1 MIVKP
6 KKKNPILRTR
16 LPTLPPGG
24 RSRAALGLTAAAA
37 LGRFELQQCRDCQ
50 AVQYPPREAC
60 HRCLSIRLVWKIQ
73 SGKGELLAETLLH
86 HSNDLF
92 FRERLPWR
100 LGLVRLECGPTVVA
114 HLHSDIE
121 KNSSKV
127 TIRAMLDR
135 AGQAVLAALPDKET
149 SNMADDRQLREFTC
163 DPKFRKVLVTDGKT
177 ALGQSLVKILVEAGA
192 DLVWVGYSKPWKKF
206 PGFSELQKIPQVTLV
221 PLDVTDSKNVREV
234 AAEIG
239 GKVDILVNNA
249 EFHRAFGIGNRA
261 GVETARSEMDVN
273 YFGLLRLA
281 QEFAPVMRARGADGQ
296 SSAVA
301 WVNLLSVYALANF
314 PPHGTFSASKAAAHS
329 LAQCLRAEM
338 RPAGVRVVNVFP
350 GPIDDEWNQL
360 TPPPKV
366 APGALAKAMV
376 RALQEGVEDVYPGDV
391 AQEWLERWRDNPKAL
406 ERELSA

>member
-1 MIVKP
+1 MLTRP
-6 KKKNPILRTR
+6 KRKNPVLRTR
-16 LPTLPPGG
+16 LPTLPPGA
-24 RSRAALGLTAAAA
+24 RSRVALGLTAAAA
-37 LGRFELQQCRDCQ
+37 LGRFELQQCKDCG

-60 HRCLSIRLVWKIQ
+60 QRCLSGKLAWKGQ
-73 SGKGELLAETLLH
+73 RSGGELIAETRLH

-100 LGLVRLECGPTVVA
+100 LGLVKLDCGPTVVA
-114 HLHSDIE
+114 HLHDDV
-121 KNSSKV
+121 KKRV
-127 TIRAMLDR
+127 DMRAMLDR
-135 AGQAVLAALPDKET
+135 AGQAVLAAIPEKEAV
-149 SNMADDRQLREFTC
+149 NMAEDRQLREFTC

-177 ALGQSLVKILVEAGA
+177 ALGQSLVKELAKAEAE
-192 DLVWVGYSKPWKKF
+192 LIWVGYSEPWKQF
-206 PGFSELQKIPQVTLV
+206 PGFEELKKIPQVTLL

-301 WVNLLSVYALANF
+301 WVNLLSIYALANF

-360 TPPPKV
+360 QPPPKV
-366 APGALAKAMV
+366 APAALAKAMV
-376 RALQEGVEDVYPGDV
+376 RALQDGVEDVYPGDV